1 MENNFNYNYSAKQS
15 DQVQAIRA
23 RYMEHE
29 VSKLELLKKL
39 DAQVKRPANVFG
51 YIFGSIAAIIMGCG
65 MSLVMTDLPQML
77 DIANPMTVG
86 IAIGVVGLVLS
97 LINYPVYKKML
108 ASRREKFAP
117 QILALSDEIMKG
129 E

>member
-1 MENNFNYNYSAKQS
+1 MDAK
-15 DQVQAIRA
+15 
-23 RYMEHE
+23 
-29 VSKLELLKKL
+29 
-39 DAQVKRPANVFG
+39 VKRPANVFG
-51 YIFGSIAAIIMGCG
+51 YVFGSIAAIIMGCG

-77 DIANPMTVG
+77 GIANPMTVG

-97 LINYPVYKKML
+97 LINYPIYKKLL

-129 E
+129 EQVNG

>member
-1 MENNFNYNYSAKQS
+1 MDNNFNYSYSAKQS

-51 YIFGSIAAIIMGCG
+51 YVFGSIAAIMMGCG

-77 DIANPMTVG
+77 G